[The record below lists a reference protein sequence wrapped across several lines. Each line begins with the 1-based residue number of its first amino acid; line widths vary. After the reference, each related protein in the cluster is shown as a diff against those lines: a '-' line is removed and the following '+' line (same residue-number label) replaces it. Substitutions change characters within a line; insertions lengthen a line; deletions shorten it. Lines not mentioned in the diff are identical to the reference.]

1 MSIKVINKVSN
12 KMSKVIT
19 EYDKQAID
27 FLKSTDTRRAAR
39 NPVA

>member
-1 MSIKVINKVSN
+1 M
-12 KMSKVIT
+12 
-19 EYDKQAID
+19 ERYDKQAID